1 MLTTEA
7 RNFLKHMD
15 VFLEDSGN
23 TAGKPGVLSR
33 LAIARP
39 LRAGNPEELLHEVFE
54 IRQQGIR
61 YVTVRRQ
68 QVFRIG
74 EDVLKDVFSDF
85 GIQISSIGFAGG
97 FTGTLGM
104 TYANVIADAHS
115 AIRMAHDVGARSLVL
130 VTGHQGL
137 HIYNH
142 AERTVQ
148 EGIEICRR
156 LAMDYRIRLLVAAN
170 SVLGCRRD
178 NFRPRTCPLL
188 WTQQFCG
195 PELQTMIVVRA
206 GERLPDGWRGV
217 IASGGCLRI
226 CHKCESY
233 PEHTD
238 LLNRIISFLSRRN
251 ELAE

>member
-1 MLTTEA
+1 
-7 RNFLKHMD
+7 MD
-15 VFLEDSGN
+15 VFLEDSGS
-23 TAGKPGVLSR
+23 TAGNPGVLSR
-33 LAIARP
+33 LAVARP
-39 LRAGNPEELLHEVFE
+39 LRAANPEELLNEVFE
-54 IRQQGIR
+54 FRRQGIR
-61 YVTVRRQ
+61 YATVRRQ

-104 TYANVIADAHS
+104 TYDDVLADAYS
-115 AIRMAHDVGARSLVL
+115 AIRTAHDVGARSLVL

-142 AERTVQ
+142 AEKTVQ
-148 EGIEICRR
+148 EGIEICRQI
-156 LAMDYRIRLLVAAN
+156 AVEYGVRLLIAAN

-178 NFRPRTCPLL
+178 NFRPRTCPLA

-206 GERLPDGWRGV
+206 GERLPDGWRNV
-217 IASGGCLRI
+217 IAGGGCLRI

-238 LLNRIISFLSRRN
+238 LLNRILSFLSRRTDSP
-251 ELAE
+251 E